1 MVKHKH
7 LAFILVTSVI
17 FLKCESANSQWQWM
31 PDVCGGYSDDW
42 SAKCRRDSNGNMID
56 GRTGKVYDSS
66 GNLIRGNSES
76 IDSLYEKASDEKR
89 KGNYIAASQIYM
101 KIISLDPQEAQAYFN
116 LGSIQHL
123 KLNDRDGALV
133 NFRTAEKLFRQQGNK
148 YMTRA
153 SIENIHE
160 LTGR

>member
-7 LAFILVTSVI
+7 LVFILATSVI
-17 FLKCESANSQWQWM
+17 FFKCESANSQWQWM
-31 PDVCGGYSDDW
+31 PDVCGGYSDEW
-42 SAKCRRDSNGNMID
+42 SANCRRDSNGNMID
-56 GRTGKVYDSS
+56 GRTGKVYDPS
-66 GNLIRGNSES
+66 GNPIQNNSES

-89 KGNYIAASQIYM
+89 KGNYIAASQIYK
-101 KIISLDPQEAQAYFN
+101 KIINFDSQEAQAYFN

-123 KLNDRDGALV
+123 RLNDRAAALV
-133 NFRTAEKLFRQQGNK
+133 NFRTAEKLFRQQGDD

>member
-116 LGSIQHL
+116 SLLSLQANFTSLGHFSQREIKVLTHSD
-123 KLNDRDGALV
+123 KR
-133 NFRTAEKLFRQQGNK
+133 
-148 YMTRA
+148 
-153 SIENIHE
+153 E
-160 LTGR
+160 LISVLYST